1 MFTTHQIGREREG
14 RFYFRLPVLVV
25 AALLE
30 VTVFF
35 VYSYNSGYGFDALE
49 YLVIGRSLLDGY
61 SLYSFIPSKSWGLY
75 VFVAT
80 ALKLGVPSTHIG
92 VSALVTSLFATM
104 VICTW
109 YVTFRLFGTGV
120 AVLNTAL
127 VSLCAAFMEL
137 NFLEPEPLV
146 YLCGLAAY
154 NLLAE
159 TDTDV
164 VEPSSSKV
172 FWAGFLG
179 AIGCAFKAVA
189 AFYVLAVVVY
199 VVLPRNKLRFDVLS
213 AIRRA
218 CLVGLGFACGLAPQF
233 LYFYATGRGSQFL
246 TWTFIFPLLHYPHS
260 TQMLAKLYTKLLW
273 FFVLTAICVA
283 LSIRKSIRRRIRAE
297 RNIQLAVVMGAIS
310 LWTLFRNQAAHYV
323 FPGAAFLCLFISWVI
338 WTSATEHPTFKLK
351 HAVAAVAVL
360 IALVASAVYL
370 YSTVAALYSPHV
382 LRRFVSWRT
391 FAEELPLQ
399 TKLQS
404 LVKPN
409 QKFIAVT
416 GGAQMYWL
424 SRRYPPLP
432 VINTE
437 VQTSW
442 WLRSTPQA
450 YADAV
455 RNRTV
460 ALVEFNPDN
469 VSLDDPDAYVDG
481 PWRLALDELHTALL
495 NSFCTI
501 GPPDDQ
507 GHLFWIPKQGPTG
520 HCEQPR

>member
-1 MFTTHQIGREREG
+1 LSIAHHVGREREG
-14 RFYFRLPVLVV
+14 RFYVRLPVLAVV
-25 AALLE
+25 ALLE
-30 VTVFF
+30 IIVFY

-80 ALKLGVPSTHIG
+80 AFRSGVPSTHVG
-92 VSALVTSLFATM
+92 VSALVTFLFAIM

-109 YVTFRLFGTGV
+109 YVTFRLFGPGV

-146 YLCGLAAY
+146 YLCGLGAY
-154 NLLAE
+154 NVLAE
-159 TDTDV
+159 SDTDA
-164 VEPSSSKV
+164 VELGSSKLC
-172 FWAGFLG
+172 WAGLLG

-189 AFYVLAVVVY
+189 AFYVLGVLVY
-199 VVLPRNKLRFDVLS
+199 VVLLRNRRPFDIIT

-218 CLVGLGFACGLAPQF
+218 GLVGLGFACGFAPQF

-273 FFVLTAICVA
+273 FFVLTVICVA
-283 LSIRKSIRRRIRAE
+283 LSIRKSIRQRVRAE
-297 RNIQLAVVMGAIS
+297 RNVQLAVVMAVTS
-310 LWTLFRNQAAHYV
+310 LLTLFRNQAAHYV

-338 WTSATEHPTFKLK
+338 WTSATQHPSFKLK
-351 HAVAAVAVL
+351 HAVAAFAALV
-360 IALVASAVYL
+360 ALVASAVYL
-370 YSTVAALYSPHV
+370 YSTVTALYSPHV
-382 LRRFVSWRT
+382 LRRFVSWQA
-391 FAEELPLQ
+391 FAEERPLQ
-399 TKLQS
+399 MKLQS
-404 LVKPN
+404 LVKSD
-409 QKFIAVT
+409 QKFIAIT
-416 GGAQMYWL
+416 GAAQMYWL

-442 WLRSTPQA
+442 WLRNAPQA

-455 RNRTV
+455 RNRSV
-460 ALVEFNPDN
+460 VLVEFNPDN
-469 VSLDDPDAYVDG
+469 VSLDDPDSYVDG
-481 PWRLALDELHTALL
+481 PWQLALDELHAALL
-495 NSFCTI
+495 NSFCTV

-507 GHLFWIPKQGPTG
+507 GHLFWIPNQGRSG